1 MSALPTIPE
10 STPHV
15 LLSGISFGEQPR
27 WHDGRLW
34 FSDWG
39 PGDVIAVDLNGRS
52 AVMVH
57 VGSFPCCADW
67 LPDGRLLVVSTRHG
81 LLFRQAPDG
90 SLVAHADLAAVSSPP
105 AGNELVVDA
114 HGNAYVNGG
123 GFDLAAGEP
132 FAPGIIAL
140 ATPNGSARQVA
151 DGLAFPNGMLIT
163 EDGGTLIVAE
173 SYGKRLTA
181 FDVDADGSLSNRRVW
196 AELGDGVPDG
206 ICLDAEGAVWY
217 GDVPNERCVR
227 VREGGE
233 VLQTIE
239 LDRGCFAC
247 ALGGPDRRT
256 LFMVATEWNGPE
268 QMFAE
273 PRTGQL
279 LAVEAPAPGVG
290 RP

>member
-1 MSALPTIPE
+1 LLVIPDA
-10 STPHV
+10 TPKV
-15 LLSGISFGEQPR
+15 LLRGVVFGEQPR

-39 PGDVIAVDLNGRS
+39 PGEVIAVGLDGRS
-52 AVMVH
+52 EVMLR

-67 LPDGRLLVVSTRHG
+67 LPDGRLLVVSTRDG
-81 LLFRQAPDG
+81 LLLRQEPDR
-90 SLVAHADLAAVSSPP
+90 SLVTHANLATVSNPP

-114 HGNAYVNGG
+114 RGNAYVNGG
-123 GFDLAAGEP
+123 GFNLAAGEQ

-140 ATPNGSARQVA
+140 ATPDGSVRQVA

-163 EDGGTLIVAE
+163 EDGEMLIVAE
-173 SYGKRLTA
+173 SYARRLTA
-181 FDVDADGSLSNRRVW
+181 FDVETDGSLSNRRVW
-196 AELGDGVPDG
+196 ADLGAGVPDG
-206 ICLDAEGAVWY
+206 ICLDAEAAVWY
-217 GDVPNERCVR
+217 GDVPNKRCVR

-233 VLQTIE
+233 VLQTIG

-247 ALGGPDRRT
+247 ALGGADRRT

-279 LAVEAPAPGVG
+279 LVAEAPFPGVG
-290 RP
+290 WP